1 MQYIIYSDN
10 HVLFSWFEINYLKIN
25 AAEMQAVAIGPSQY
39 EHDFHLNDR
48 NVEMQ
53 DTLKILGVILDSK
66 LNFIAETRQ
75 DSKDGTVRPIK
86 HIVSCT

>member
-10 HVLFSWFEINYLKIN
+10 RVLSSWFEINYLKIN

-75 DSKDGTVRPIK
+75 DSKDGMVCPIK

>member
-1 MQYIIYSDN
+1 MQQKCKQ
-10 HVLFSWFEINYLKIN
+10 LPL
-25 AAEMQAVAIGPSQY
+25 G
-39 EHDFHLNDR
+39 HLNMKMTFILMIG

-53 DTLKILGVILDSK
+53 DTLKILGLILDSK

>member
-1 MQYIIYSDN
+1 MLS
-10 HVLFSWFEINYLKIN
+10 SWFEINYLKIN
-25 AAEMQAVAIGPSQY
+25 AGETQAVAIGPSQY

-75 DSKDGTVRPIK
+75 GSKDGTVRPIK
-86 HIVSCT
+86 HIFSCT

>member
-10 HVLFSWFEINYLKIN
+10 RVLSSWFEINSLKIN

-53 DTLKILGVILDSK
+53 DTPKILEVILDSK
-66 LNFIAETRQ
+66 LKPHLHGRKF
-75 DSKDGTVRPIK
+75 
-86 HIVSCT
+86 

>member
-1 MQYIIYSDN
+1 MQQKCKQLPLGRLNMNIY
-10 HVLFSWFEINYLKIN
+10 
-25 AAEMQAVAIGPSQY
+25 
-39 EHDFHLNDR
+39 DFHLNDR

-75 DSKDGTVRPIK
+75 DSKDGMVCPIK